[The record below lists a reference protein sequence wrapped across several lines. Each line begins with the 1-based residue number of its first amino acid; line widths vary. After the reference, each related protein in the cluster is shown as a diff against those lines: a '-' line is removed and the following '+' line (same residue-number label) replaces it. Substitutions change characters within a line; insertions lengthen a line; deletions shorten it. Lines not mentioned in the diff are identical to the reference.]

1 MALKGIEKSKST
13 LDKVN
18 ADIAKREA
26 MNQKTLDKI
35 NKVRPD
41 MIAKGYWD
49 PEKDRHIGDMWS
61 YDEKT
66 REILWKLDDWC
77 YNLKESEK
85 KLKELEEKRVR
96 AEAQY
101 QKDLLKQQEIDEVP
115 PIFKELR
122 KEVADEIFGHL
133 AYKRDR
139 IQEARK
145 ADREFY
151 IKWQE
156 DHPHYTPYPDDH
168 VRELDKVRKMYGHAV
183 VDRYLTATDAELR
196 SEAEKYA
203 DGYIM
208 NLINRVTKY
217 IGEITDYS
225 NLYLTGSAI
234 NGIVI
239 GERGKVRVE
248 TILAGG
254 YNIQCLHNRVLVKPI
269 R

>member
-1 MALKGIEKSKST
+1 MALRGIEKSKST
-13 LDKVN
+13 LDKVI

-49 PEKDRHIGDMWS
+49 PERDHHIGDFSS
-61 YDEKT
+61 YDAKT

-77 YNLKESEK
+77 YNLRESEK

-101 QKDLLKQQEIDEVP
+101 QKDLIKEQELNDIPE
-115 PIFKELR
+115 IFKELR
-122 KEVADEIFGHL
+122 KEVADEIFGNL

-151 IKWQE
+151 AKWQE
-156 DHPHYTPYPDDH
+156 DHPYYTPLPKDH
-168 VRELDKVRKMYGHAV
+168 VRELDKIIKAYGRAT
-183 VDRYLTATDAELR
+183 VDKYISATDDDLR
-196 SEAEKYA
+196 RDAANYA

-208 NLINRVTKY
+208 NLIDRVSKY
-217 IGEITDYS
+217 VGEITDYS
-225 NLYLTGSAI
+225 NLYLTGPAL
-234 NGIVI
+234 NGII
-239 GERGKVRVE
+239 EGTRGRVRVE

>member
-18 ADIAKREA
+18 ADIAKRTA
-26 MNQKTLDKI
+26 MNAKTLDKI
-35 NKVRPD
+35 NNIRPE
-41 MIAKGYWD
+41 MIEKGYWD
-49 PEKDRHIGDMWS
+49 AEKDHHIGNFCD

-66 REILWKLDDWC
+66 RKILWKLDDLV
-77 YNLKESEK
+77 YNLRESEK

-101 QKDLLKQQEIDEVP
+101 QKDLLKQKEIDEIP

-133 AYKRDR
+133 VHKRDH
-139 IQEARK
+139 IQEARN
-145 ADREFY
+145 ADLAY
-151 IKWQE
+151 YKKWQE
-156 DHPHYTPYPDDH
+156 DHNYYTPFPKDY
-168 VRELDKVRKMYGHAV
+168 VREMDKVRKMYGHAV
-183 VDRYLTATDAELR
+183 VDKYLGASDAELR
-196 SEAEKYA
+196 SDAESYA

-217 IGEITDYS
+217 IGEITDFS
-225 NLYLTGSAI
+225 NLYLTGPAI

-239 GERGKVRVE
+239 GERGKVHVE

>member
-18 ADIAKREA
+18 TDIAKRTA
-26 MNQKTLDKI
+26 MNAKTLDKI
-35 NKVRPD
+35 NKIRPD
-41 MIAKGYWD
+41 MIANGYWD
-49 PEKDRHIGDMWS
+49 PERDHHIGDFYS

-66 REILWKLDDWC
+66 REILWKLDDLC
-77 YNLKESEK
+77 YNLRESEK

-101 QKDLLKQQEIDEVP
+101 QKDLLKQKEIDEIP
-115 PIFKELR
+115 EIFKELR

-133 AYKRDR
+133 TAKRTR
-139 IQEARK
+139 IQEAWV

-151 IKWQE
+151 AKWKE
-156 DHPHYTPYPDDH
+156 DHPYYTPYPKDH
-168 VRELDKVRKMYGHAV
+168 VTEMDKVRKIYGYSF
-183 VDRYLTATDAELR
+183 VDKYRTATDEEIRKDAEQ
-196 SEAEKYA
+196 YA

-217 IGEITDYS
+217 IGEITDFS
-225 NLYLTGSAI
+225 NLYLTGPAI

-269 R
+269 K